1 MKKLFKYLKQH
12 LLPIFFIFILL
23 IMQAFCE
30 LTLPEYTSDIVNV
43 GIQQSG
49 VDSPVPQV
57 IRESEM
63 NKVSIFLT
71 DEENATVMEN
81 YRLVESGDAS
91 WTGEYPAAAD
101 ENLYVAEF
109 KDKDSEKVLADILNL
124 PLFVCYSLESSM
136 NAATGTDSAL
146 SQSAGGTA
154 SDNAAAGSTSGSAD
168 DAAAGSLGETAAASD
183 ASDGDED
190 GTASQMASMMSQL
203 FSNIPKELL
212 AQSMGAD
219 GKPDLFKLFSLMPQE
234 QVQTMLSGI
243 EEMLKDLPDTLVSQG
258 AVAYLQKEYTAV
270 GINMETM
277 QRNYILKTGAKML
290 ALALLAMAVA
300 IGVTFLAARIAAKV
314 SRDLR
319 SQVFH
324 KVISFSSA
332 EFDKFS
338 TASLITRSTNDIQQV
353 QMLIV
358 MMLRMVLY
366 SPILAAGGIYK
377 VFTTN
382 AKMSWT
388 LAVGVGAILIVV
400 VTLFTTVMPKFK
412 LMQKLVDRINL
423 VAREILSGLPVIRAF
438 STEKYEMKRFDKAN
452 TALLKNQL
460 FVNRAMTCMMP
471 LMMLIMNFLTLLIV
485 WVGAGYIDG
494 GVMQVGD
501 MMAFIQYA
509 MMIIM
514 SFLMLSMISIMLP
527 RAAVAAQRVDEVL
540 TTEVTIKEPEKPET
554 MDNSRKG
561 YVEFKDVSFRYPG
574 ADENVLKSMTF
585 TAKPGETTAIIGS
598 TGSGKSTLVNLILR
612 FFDVTEGAICV
623 DGRDIRKVDGKDLRD
638 RIGYVPQ
645 KGVLFSGTIE
655 SNIKYSNPEMDD
667 AMMEKAARIAQA
679 TEFIDAKPDKYDSV
693 ISQGGNNVSGGQKQR
708 LSIARAIAKKPEI
721 YIFDDSFSA
730 LDYKTDVVLRQ
741 ALKSETSDSTVIIVA
756 QRISTIL
763 HADQILVLDEGEIV
777 GKGTHAELMKSC
789 EVYRQIATS
798 QLSEEELAADMS
810 DGKEADDHE

>member
-23 IMQAFCE
+23 VMQAFCE
-30 LTLPEYTSDIVNV
+30 LSLPEYTSDIVNV

-63 NKVSIFLT
+63 NRVSIFLT
-71 DEENATVMEN
+71 DEEYAAVMDN
-81 YRLVESGDAS
+81 YRLVEAGDGQ
-91 WTGEYPAAAD
+91 WTEKYPAAAN
-101 ENLYVAEF
+101 ENLYVADF
-109 KDKDSEKVLADILNL
+109 KDKDSEEALADIFGL
-124 PLFVCYSLESSM
+124 PLFVCYTLENSANTQGTAAQTDSESS
-136 NAATGTDSAL
+136 DES
-146 SQSAGGTA
+146 
-154 SDNAAAGSTSGSAD
+154 STSD
-168 DAAAGSLGETAAASD
+168 
-183 ASDGDED
+183 
-190 GTASQMASMMSQL
+190 QMQEMMSQL
-203 FSNIPKELL
+203 FADIPQELI
-212 AQSMGAD
+212 AQSMGEN
-219 GKPDLFKLFSLMPQE
+219 GQPDLFKLFSLMPKE
-234 QVQTMLSGI
+234 QVQTMLNGI
-243 EEMLKDLPDTLVSQG
+243 REMLSDMPDTLITQG
-258 AVAYLQKEYTAV
+258 AIGFLQGEYAAV
-270 GINMETM
+270 GMNLETM
-277 QRNYILKTGAKML
+277 QRNYILLTGAKML

-300 IGVTFLAARIAAKV
+300 IAVTFLAARIAAKV
-314 SRDLR
+314 SKDMR

-324 KVISFSSA
+324 KVISFSNA

-358 MMLRMVLY
+358 MLLRMVIY

-388 LAVGVGAILIVV
+388 LAVGVAAILIVV

-423 VAREILSGLPVIRAF
+423 VTREILSGLPVIRAF

-452 TALLKNQL
+452 TSLMKNQL
-460 FVNRAMTCMMP
+460 FVNRAMSCMMP

-485 WVGAGYIDG
+485 WVGASYIDG

-540 TTEVTIKEPEKPET
+540 STDITVKEPESPKKMEE
-554 MDNSRKG
+554 RKKG
-561 YVEFKDVSFRYPG
+561 YVEFKDVSFKYPG
-574 ADENVLKSMTF
+574 ADEYVLNHLTF
-585 TAKPGETTAIIGS
+585 TAKPGETTAVIGS
-598 TGSGKSTLVNLILR
+598 TGSGKSTLVNLIPR
-612 FFDVTEGAICV
+612 FFDVSEGAICV
-623 DGRDIRKVDGKDLRD
+623 DGRDIREVSGKDLRD

-655 SNIKYSNPEMDD
+655 TNIKYSDMDMDD
-667 AMMEKAARIAQA
+667 AQMRKAAEIAQA

-708 LSIARAIAKKPEI
+708 LSIARAIAKKPEV

-741 ALKSETSDSTVIIVA
+741 ALKKETSESTVIIVA

-777 GKGTHAELMKSC
+777 GKGTHSELMKTC
-789 EVYRQIATS
+789 DVYRQIATS
-798 QLSEEELAADMS
+798 QLSEEELS
-810 DGKEADDHE
+810 DEKSEGKEADNDER